1 MTPIDF
7 HHPLAVA
14 DHQHINYSQNL
25 DHHQFETS
33 MVKTPPKHKLQQ

>member
-14 DHQHINYSQNL
+14 DHQHINYSGTSTTA
-25 DHHQFETS
+25 ETPS
-33 MVKTPPKHKLQQ
+33 KVKAAPTEQL